1 MSPGVASWLS
11 PLVSEPAA
19 RFRLV
24 NAGSGAVI
32 ADNVA
37 GAFDSETRRRGLL
50 GRDGMAAGEALI
62 IAPTN
67 AIHTFFMRFDIDVA
81 FVARDGRVVK
91 VSAGLRPW
99 RMAAAFRAHGVVEMP
114 AGAFAA
120 SATKA
125 GDTLKLEPL

>member
-1 MSPGVASWLS
+1 MASWVS
-11 PLVSEPAA
+11 PLLRDPAA

-24 NAGSGAVI
+24 NARTGAVI
-32 ADNVA
+32 ADAVA

-50 GRDGMAAGEALI
+50 GRDGMAVGEALI

-67 AIHTFFMRFDIDVA
+67 AIHTFFMRFAIDVA

-91 VSAGLRPW
+91 VSSSLRPW
-99 RMAAAFRAHGVVEMP
+99 RMSVAFRAFCVVETP

-120 SATKA
+120 CGTAA
-125 GDTLKLEPL
+125 GDTLRLEPL

>member
-32 ADNVA
+32 ADSVA

-120 SATKA
+120 SATNA